1 MKRKMTLVFHD
12 EDLYTQLKIE
22 AVKRRTT
29 ASDIVS
35 DAVREWLES
44 REDAELLPD
53 VEAARTEWKEKGGR
67 PWSEAERELEE
78 SVERRK
84 GVAEAKRV

>member
-1 MKRKMTLVFHD
+1 MKRKVTLVFHD
-12 EDLYTQLKIE
+12 EELYTKLKIE

-44 REDAELLPD
+44 REDEELIP
-53 VEAARTEWKEKGGR
+53 VIESIKSEWEERGGR
-67 PWSEAERELEE
+67 SWTEVEKELAEAVNRNEE
-78 SVERRK
+78 NPQ
-84 GVAEAKRV
+84 AKRV